1 MNAYIYNAALYCEPC
16 GTRKQESIKS
26 SAFGSCGMCDFFHTK
41 AAHREEYGDSNEW
54 PQGPYSDG
62 GGESDTPAHC
72 EVCGVV
78 LENPLTTD
86 GVEYVRELIAE
97 AKADALDGRNG
108 VDNENAL
115 QYLTTFYADVLA

>member
-1 MNAYIYNAALYCEPC
+1 MKAYIYKAALYCEPC
-16 GTRKQESIKS
+16 GEAARTTLDE
-26 SAFGSCGMCDFFHTK
+26 AFIENGIT
-41 AAHREEYGDSNEW
+41 AGDPENDDSDRY
-54 PQGPYSDG
+54 PQGPYTGG

-72 EVCGVV
+72 EVCGVF

-97 AKADALDGRNG
+97 AKADALDGRSG

-115 QYLTTFYADVLA
+115 QYWTTFYADVLA

>member
-16 GTRKQESIKS
+16 ANQAMRILNRDRIMAGGDLQ
-26 SAFGSCGMCDFFHTK
+26 GMN
-41 AAHREEYGDSNEW
+41 DSDTY
-54 PQGPYSDG
+54 PQGPYTDG

-72 EVCGVV
+72 DNCGVF

-115 QYLTTFYADVLA
+115 QYWTTFYADVLA